1 MIQGDK
7 EMDAIILL
15 KEKLTEAEADLKRC
29 DDRLGKL
36 VRDTKS
42 MQTKKEEVVD
52 TIKSLK
58 QSIGELKTLGKGKP
72 KKEKS

>member
-36 VRDTKS
+36 ARDTKS
-42 MQTKKEEVVD
+42 MQAKKEEVVD
-52 TIKSLK
+52 TIKALK
-58 QSIGELKTLGKGKP
+58 KSIGELKALGKGKS
-72 KKEKS
+72 KKDKS